1 MGGVGGGDGAGKG
14 LEACHAGKAE
24 HRSTSVLLEAAGR
37 ERTWRGWHH
46 GASEATSGPW
56 SFVSLRLWACK
67 IPAERRDLGED
78 SARGGHAL
86 SAFMSYEG
94 ATVMETEV
102 MEGWTFMTV
111 GTVDGGESYPSHT
124 QLHFEKCKGNSMGKG

>member
-1 MGGVGGGDGAGKG
+1 M
-14 LEACHAGKAE
+14 
-24 HRSTSVLLEAAGR
+24 LLEAAGR